1 MHELRGIFTPQDFR
15 FAMALETFPLRH
27 MAIPLKNTDMA
38 LLTGHPSGNILS
50 MIKTPAFNLNIPL
63 GFNVAGGTTSYSTRN
78 AFLLPSLASLV
89 EMTGKTVGFMNG
101 KVRPLDELG
110 VAGGAPKSHPSSQ
123 LAEMLSMGKG
133 NILKY
138 HISLQ
143 VFPFMT
149 TFLQTI
155 PIINFIMEFL
165 DAFTNHDIG

>member
-15 FAMALETFPLRH
+15 FTMALETFPLRH

-50 MIKTPAFNLNIPL
+50 MIKTPAFDLNIPL
-63 GFNVAGGTTSYSTRN
+63 GFNVAGGTISYSTRN
-78 AFLLPSLASLV
+78 TFLLPSWASLV
-89 EMTGKTVGFMNG
+89 EMADKTISLVNG

-123 LAEMLSMGKG
+123 LAEMLSMGKD

-138 HISLQ
+138 HISVQ

-149 TFLQTI
+149 TFLKTI

-165 DAFTNHDIG
+165 DAFTNHNIG